1 MEAFPSMPQQD
12 FAALSPQICLDL
24 LPFLHLQVWPEACH
38 PLCQLSRGGHLLSE
52 LPHSLMKSAFCPAK
66 DQTEAPAKPS
76 RGSGHI
82 RSETQAP
89 CEVLHEML
97 LPASPRNL
105 YVLLG
110 CSQGPY
116 IRISLQL
123 SHTCSWTSPCLCLL
137 CLGCSLCF
145 THDRLVLYQLSISL
159 VPSVTLPGLL
169 PNYISKSF
177 LYLFTCL
184 ASKPHETQDI
194 LCCSCSFPGTEN
206 TGVQWLPNQYLST
219 WRTNSAS

>member
-1 MEAFPSMPQQD
+1 MGWDGDSGCMKLKKKNPNIWKLFHLC
-12 FAALSPQICLDL
+12 LSKTLRRCLPKSVWICSLFSISRSDL
-24 LPFLHLQVWPEACH
+24 QLVT

-66 DQTEAPAKPS
+66 DQTEAPCQALQ
-76 RGSGHI
+76 GSGHI

-123 SHTCSWTSPCLCLL
+123 SHMLL
-137 CLGCSLCF
+137 NISVSVPPLPRVFSL
-145 THDRLVLYQLSISL
+145 LY
-159 VPSVTLPGLL
+159 T
-169 PNYISKSF
+169 
-177 LYLFTCL
+177 
-184 ASKPHETQDI
+184 
-194 LCCSCSFPGTEN
+194 
-206 TGVQWLPNQYLST
+206 
-219 WRTNSAS
+219 

>member
-1 MEAFPSMPQQD
+1 MPQQD

-24 LPFLHLQVWPEACH
+24 LPFLHLQVWPAACH
-38 PLCQLSRGGHLLSE
+38 PLCQLSRGGHLLSQ

-66 DQTEAPAKPS
+66 DQTEAPCQALQ
-76 RGSGHI
+76 GSGHI

-123 SHTCSWTSPCLCLL
+123 SHMLL
-137 CLGCSLCF
+137 N
-145 THDRLVLYQLSISL
+145 ISVS
-159 VPSVTLPGLL
+159 VPPLPGVFSLL
-169 PNYISKSF
+169 YTWPACPVPAEYQF
-177 LYLFTCL
+177 
-184 ASKPHETQDI
+184 
-194 LCCSCSFPGTEN
+194 GTLGHI
-206 TGVQWLPNQYLST
+206 TRS
-219 WRTNSAS
+219 SA